1 MLLPLQRIDPTIATG
16 LGFGAVAAL
25 AVGSSTV
32 DEMPVL
38 CLFRRCT
45 GGYCPGCGGSRAAI
59 ALLRG
64 DVAGS
69 WAHHPWVLLLVLQS
83 VALTGAILS
92 GKAHFTQR
100 VRHRL
105 LIGNLGMGLAIWA
118 LRLALGIIPIPF
130 A

>member
-1 MLLPLQRIDPTIATG
+1 MLLPLKWIDPTIAIG
-16 LGFGAVAAL
+16 LGFGAVATL
-25 AVGSSTV
+25 AIGSSAV

-45 GGYCPGCGGSRAAI
+45 GGYCPGCGGSRAAV

-69 WAHHPWVLLLVLQS
+69 WAHHPWVLLLALQA
-83 VALTGAILS
+83 VALTGAIVG
-92 GKAHFTQR
+92 GKAHFTRR
-100 VRHRL
+100 VGHRL
-105 LIGNLGMGLAIWA
+105 LIGNLGLGLAIWTI
-118 LRLALGIIPIPF
+118 RLALELIPIPF

>member
-16 LGFGAVAAL
+16 LGLGAVAAL
-25 AVGSSTV
+25 AVGSSAV
-32 DEMPVL
+32 DELPVL

-45 GGYCPGCGGSRAAI
+45 GGYCPGCGGSRAAV

-69 WAHHPWVLLLVLQS
+69 WAHHPWVLLLVLQA
-83 VALTGAILS
+83 VAFTGAIMA
-92 GKAHFTQR
+92 GKVHFTPR

-105 LIGNLGMGLAIWA
+105 LIGNLGLGLAIWTI
-118 LRLALGIIPIPF
+118 RLAFELIPIPF

>member
-1 MLLPLQRIDPTIATG
+1 MLLPLQRIDPAVTAGIGLAATAG
-16 LGFGAVAAL
+16 LAIGSS
-25 AVGSSTV
+25 AVG
-32 DEMPVL
+32 ELPVL

-45 GGYCPGCGGSRAAI
+45 GGYCPGCGGSRAAV

-69 WAHHPWVLLLVLQS
+69 WAHHPWVLLLVLQGA
-83 VALTGAILS
+83 ALTGAILI

-100 VRHRL
+100 VRNRL
-105 LIGNLGMGLAIWA
+105 LVSNLGLGLVIWI
-118 LRLALGIIPIPF
+118 LRLAMGTIPIPF